1 LFSSTGQRDFNGK
14 EGREEKGRCFNYFC
28 VWFKI
33 EEKLKKNLIKKSDL
47 NHSWRDYQPFE

>member
-14 EGREEKGRCFNYFC
+14 EGREEKGRCFNYSC